1 MKNDK
6 IFRRPT
12 QYDGMT
18 PHNGN
23 KRKRK
28 IMVSFRVS
36 EDEWKRIEARVY
48 ACGMNKNDYFV
59 QSSLYQTILVK
70 GNIRSFSHILE
81 SFEEIVE
88 MLKEDPL
95 LENLP
100 IKYKEMLRTVAEILK
115 ERFRKESV

>member
-18 PHNGN
+18 PHDGN
-23 KRKRK
+23 KRKRR

-36 EDEWKRIEARVY
+36 ENEWDRIEARVY

-59 QSSLYQTILVK
+59 QSSLYQTILVR

-81 SFEEIVE
+81 SFEEIIAL
-88 MLKEDPL
+88 LKEDPQF
-95 LENLP
+95 ENLP
-100 IKYKEMLRTVAEILK
+100 LRNKEMLRTVAEILK
-115 ERFRKESV
+115 ERFRKEPG